1 MATAVIPFNPRQNS
15 LYMKS
20 CYSVCKEK
28 LNWFNEIQ
36 ITWRRNKGVGTL
48 DGQDFDTTLN
58 KRTGNLCKL
67 SGIVGQQGAW
77 NYLHYTC
84 NSLVGAEAIKLVV
97 TKYFVK
103 MSTPLLP
110 WCLPVTRIWCI
121 YIYIHC
127 WWKEGFVRVNGTS
140 LWRTLP
146 CTQGV
151 LFGCQLG
158 WSPLI
163 FVSIAFILHFYYF
176 TKFMKDSN
184 IPISN
189 STCHLF

>member
-20 CYSVCKEK
+20 CYSVCKEM

-36 ITWRRNKGVGTL
+36 ITRRRNKGVGTL

-103 MSTPLLP
+103 MWEFDVFTYTSI
-110 WCLPVTRIWCI
+110 V
-121 YIYIHC
+121 
-127 WWKEGFVRVNGTS
+127 GVRKGLFAWNGTS

-146 CTQGV
+146 CTQGI
-151 LFGCQLG
+151 LFGCQPG

-176 TKFMKDSN
+176 TKFMKDSI

>member
-20 CYSVCKEK
+20 CYSVCKEM

-36 ITWRRNKGVGTL
+36 ITRRRNKGVGTL

-127 WWKEGFVRVNGTS
+127 WCEEGFVRVKWNQFVAN
-140 LWRTLP
+140 LP
-146 CTQGV
+146 MHAGYFV
-151 LFGCQLG
+151 GCQLG

-184 IPISN
+184 MPISN